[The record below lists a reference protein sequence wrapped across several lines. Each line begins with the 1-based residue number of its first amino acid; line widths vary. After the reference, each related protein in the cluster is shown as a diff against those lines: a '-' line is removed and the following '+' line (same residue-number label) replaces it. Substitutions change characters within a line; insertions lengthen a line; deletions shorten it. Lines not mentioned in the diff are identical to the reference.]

1 MDLDTNPYRSLA
13 ANITPTDFEI
23 FCMKT
28 LEAYA
33 ERECLP
39 NFTIKHNQKV
49 ETYDGTYQIDVLAE
63 YTALATHN
71 TVLIECKKQVR
82 SVERDEVSG
91 LYDKVKSLGAQKGI
105 LISTAGFQSG
115 AVQYAKVHG
124 IALWQICDNLIKHI
138 SNSIGYPPPD
148 MIKYQFLV
156 EQYLPKHFMMEWD
169 CEADY
174 PYTQIYPTEKM
185 LKNARERARENYYA

>member
-1 MDLDTNPYRSLA
+1 MADSKDE
-13 ANITPTDFEI
+13 FEEI
-23 FCMKT
+23 YIRYF
-28 LEAYA
+28 
-33 ERECLP
+33 
-39 NFTIKHNQKV
+39 N
-49 ETYDGTYQIDVLAE
+49 DVLLFNMNKE
-63 YTALATHN
+63 FNTTIITVTHDLGTHN
-71 TVLIECKKQVR
+71 TVLIECKKQAR
-82 SVERDEVSG
+82 SVERDEVSS

-169 CEADY
+169 CEAGY
-174 PYTQIYPTEKM
+174 PYTQIYPTEEM
-185 LKNARERARENYYA
+185 LKNARERAKENYYA